1 MTPFVWKYKY
11 TNTERQKKKNSGYL
25 GLNAEEAQGILLG

>member
-1 MTPFVWKYKY
+1 MTPLVWKYKY
-11 TNTERQKKKNSGYL
+11 TNTERQKKNSGYL